1 MVVTGDISNLAL
13 EAEFQAVR
21 SVLDDILRLPPSAV
35 TLVPGNHDVYT
46 RGAQKKKR
54 FWQYFEPYLT
64 SDLPQFSTEQPGGA
78 FPIVKLRGPA
88 AIIGL
93 STALARLPF
102 VASGRLG
109 LQQLQAL
116 EKILA
121 LPEVKKR
128 TPVILLHHPLFHPAT
143 WTRMKVRL
151 EGLEDA
157 AHLRELLTPL
167 SRGLLLHGHLHR
179 RIHHKLATRSG
190 HVDVVGATSASLVHN
205 SPERMAGYNLYDLAP
220 DGAIA
225 ALESFAYDEIAGDFR
240 AAPASRAG
248 RRRARRQAL
257 IRKTRTP
264 GRTQALDQRKLGRL
278 SRGFHPRIQS
288 IDVCGLKTFWSLFDL
303 ELDRLVFEKSAPALP
318 VDLRIVHEHIG
329 AIVLLDETPAL
340 LIVEPLH
347 FSHRHWLLHLPSACP
362 G

>member
-1 MVVTGDISNLAL
+1 MRIAHISDLHVLALAGAVPFRLFNKRATGYANLRFRRNHQHKSGIVRAIASHLSSSKIDHVVVTGDISNLAL

-21 SVLDDILRLPPSAV
+21 SVLDDVLRLPPSAV

-46 RGAQKKKR
+46 RGAQKKRR

-64 SDLPQFSTEQPGGA
+64 SDLPEFSTEQPGGA

-116 EKILA
+116 EKILT
-121 LPEVKKR
+121 LPEVKTR
-128 TPVILLHHPLFHPAT
+128 TPVVLLHHPLFNPAT

-179 RIHHKLATRSG
+179 RIHHKLATRGG
-190 HVDVVGATSASLVHN
+190 HVDVVGATSASLVHS
-205 SPERMAGYNLYDLAP
+205 SPARMAGYNLYELAA
-220 DGAIA
+220 DGAIT
-225 ALESFAYDEIAGDFR
+225 ALQSFAYDESAGDFR
-240 AAPASRAG
+240 AAPLPGPGDEERAAS
-248 RRRARRQAL
+248 
-257 IRKTRTP
+257 
-264 GRTQALDQRKLGRL
+264 
-278 SRGFHPRIQS
+278 
-288 IDVCGLKTFWSLFDL
+288 
-303 ELDRLVFEKSAPALP
+303 
-318 VDLRIVHEHIG
+318 
-329 AIVLLDETPAL
+329 
-340 LIVEPLH
+340 
-347 FSHRHWLLHLPSACP
+347 
-362 G
+362 